1 MFAINLLSQPFLDH
15 HLGFHIFFHLGF
27 HIFFHLGFLHF
38 FSQLCCFG
46 VDCFTTIKAIMVHQ
60 DHHDYITVLHQIS
73 AMNICHFV
81 PCCICCA
88 SDKILLRCPHLI
100 GEKTNL
106 HTISFRYLKC
116 GLCMVLTKCYSY
128 AIQPV
133 HIKKLLW
140 ISLVLVVPF
149 LAK

>member
-1 MFAINLLSQPFLDH
+1 
-15 HLGFHIFFHLGF
+15 
-27 HIFFHLGFLHF
+27 
-38 FSQLCCFG
+38 
-46 VDCFTTIKAIMVHQ
+46 MVHQ
-60 DHHDYITVLHQIS
+60 DHHDYITVLHQFS

-88 SDKILLRCPHLI
+88 SDKIPLRCPHLI

-116 GLCMVLTKCYSY
+116 GLCIVLTKCYSY

-133 HIKKLLW
+133 HIKKAIVDFTGFSGT
-140 ISLVLVVPF
+140 ISSHITSLRMPKVS
-149 LAK
+149 